1 MHTVVICSS
10 TLLCCVH
17 CLPCRANSLHH
28 DPVYDECMNAGTG
41 TGDENMPKNLVC
53 KTLLG
58 EAVTSFSSVP
68 LTERSKDAEGYSYVV
83 LSCEAKQEVQR
94 DTTHIEQ
101 GTAGDDDVDDL
112 YI

>member
-10 TLLCCVH
+10 TLQCCVH
-17 CLPCRANSLHH
+17 CLLCRVNSPHH

-41 TGDENMPKNLVC
+41 TGNENMPKNLVC

-68 LTERSKDAEGYSYVV
+68 PTEESKDAEDYSYVV
-83 LSCEAKQEVQR
+83 LSCEANQEVQR

-101 GTAGDDDVDDL
+101 GIGDNDVDDL